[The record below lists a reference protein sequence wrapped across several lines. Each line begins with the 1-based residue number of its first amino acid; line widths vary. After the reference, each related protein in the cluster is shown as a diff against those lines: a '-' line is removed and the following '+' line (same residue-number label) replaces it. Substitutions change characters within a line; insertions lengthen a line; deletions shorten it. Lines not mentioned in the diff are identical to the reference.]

1 MCDDPRLFDFNPFE
15 KDMFSKVKNQPVEIS
30 IQPVVLHLVFLK
42 RIWKSLTLLDFAV
55 KQI

>member
-42 RIWKSLTLLDFAV
+42 RI
-55 KQI
+55 